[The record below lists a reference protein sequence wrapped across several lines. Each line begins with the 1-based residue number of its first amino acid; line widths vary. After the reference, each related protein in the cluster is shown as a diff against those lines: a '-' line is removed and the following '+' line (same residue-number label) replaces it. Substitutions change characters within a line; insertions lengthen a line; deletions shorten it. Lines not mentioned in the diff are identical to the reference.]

1 MARTISDIQKE
12 ILQAKQKS
20 ANLSALEV
28 LTDSEQNILQAN
40 SNSKV
45 GIWRLWV
52 WIFSYAHFILEQY
65 WAIFK
70 TEIET
75 RIAQSRIHTPKWYRE
90 KALNFLYGIPLVQDK
105 DYYDTSLLTAQQ
117 IADAKIVSNAA
128 SVRVVQSG
136 YGTLRMKVVRTV
148 NGEYA
153 PVLPAHLIALNTY
166 FNSHIADAGTLVT
179 VTTGNADLLKLKLD
193 IYYDPLI
200 LGADGSRLDGTD
212 ATPVIRKISDY
223 LKSIDFENGSLILT
237 YLTDNLQKVPG
248 VKLPVVKEAF
258 SKYGAYGYNTTGVQN
273 VGVINEIRV
282 ADSGYMKLDLTE
294 LLINYIPYSE

>member
-1 MARTISDIQKE
+1 MARTINDIQKE
-12 ILQAKQKS
+12 ILLARQGS

-28 LTDSEQNILQAN
+28 LTDSEQNILQAD
-40 SNSKV
+40 SSSKV

-52 WIFSYAHFILEQY
+52 FIFAYAQFILEQY
-65 WAIFK
+65 WVIFK
-70 TEIET
+70 AEIET

-117 IADAKIVSNAA
+117 IVDAKIVSNAA

-153 PVLPAHLIALNTY
+153 PVLPQHLIALNTY

-179 VTTGNADLLKLKLD
+179 VTTGDADLLKLKLD

-212 ATPVIRKISDY
+212 TTPVITKISDY

-248 VKLPVVKEAF
+248 IKLPVVREAY
-258 SKYGAYGYNTTGVQN
+258 SKYGAYDYNTTGVQN

-282 ADSGYMKLDLTE
+282 ADAGYMKLDLTE

>member
-1 MARTISDIQKE
+1 MARTINDIQKE
-12 ILQAKQKS
+12 ILLARQGS

-28 LTDSEQNILQAN
+28 LTDSEQNILQAD
-40 SNSKV
+40 SSSKV

-52 WIFSYAHFILEQY
+52 FIFAYAHFILEQY
-65 WAIFK
+65 WVIFK
-70 TEIET
+70 AEIET

-117 IADAKIVSNAA
+117 IVDAKIVSNAA

-153 PVLPAHLIALNTY
+153 PVLPQHLIALNTY
-166 FNSHIADAGTLVT
+166 FNSHIADAGTVVT

-193 IYYDPLI
+193 MYYDPLI

-212 ATPVIRKISDY
+212 ATPVITKISEY

-248 VKLPVVKEAF
+248 IKLPVVREAY
-258 SKYGAYGYNTTGVQN
+258 SKYGAYDYNTMGVQN

-282 ADSGYMKLDLTE
+282 ADAGYMKLDLTE

>member
-1 MARTISDIQKE
+1 MARSIEDIQTE
-12 ILQAKQKS
+12 ILAARSTVAQ
-20 ANLSALEV
+20 LSSLEV
-28 LTDSEQNILQAN
+28 LTQNEQSFLNAD

-45 GIWRLWV
+45 SIWRKWV
-52 WIFSYAHFILEQY
+52 YVFAYAQSILEQY
-65 WAIFK
+65 WDVFR
-70 TEIET
+70 TEINNL
-75 RIAQSRIHTPKWYRE
+75 IAQSRIHTPKWYRE

-117 IADAKIVSNAA
+117 ITDAKIISNAA
-128 SVRVVQSG
+128 SVRVIQNG

-153 PVLPAHLIALNTY
+153 PVLPQHLTALDTY

-179 VTTGNADLLKLKLD
+179 VTTGNADLLKLKMD

-212 ATPVIRKISDY
+212 ATPVITKISDY

-237 YLTDNLQKVPG
+237 YLTDNLQTVPG
-248 VKLPVVKEAF
+248 IKLPVVREAY
-258 SKYGAYGYNTTGVQN
+258 SKYGSYDYTTIGVQN

-282 ADSGYMKLDLTE
+282 ADAGYMKLDLAE